1 MRNEEINR
9 AKGKEAERQV
19 DIQKRQQEQERLL
32 KTSKSKG
39 ESRSIM
45 TKKDAKINV
54 DFKMAEP
61 KCFLKVNGP
70 LRQ

>member
-1 MRNEEINR
+1 
-9 AKGKEAERQV
+9 
-19 DIQKRQQEQERLL
+19 
-32 KTSKSKG
+32 
-39 ESRSIM
+39 M

-70 LRQ
+70 LRQWTINK